1 MPAPKEHHRPMTAF
15 EMDAPLAQAARCLD
29 CWLKEEGRT
38 LSPRLRQKAAALIAR
53 YFLYEDC
60 TTDALIMSFLR
71 HYAGFRAIDMEDPAS
86 VRQALRTVL
95 DQSVIAEPLPSPFFL
110 SRTYVRAAAV
120 FLCLLMTVLY
130 FRPAPV
136 AEMISPMQQSVLK
149 QQVKKITTLE
159 KDASPAAVWAAVK
172 RPFAVRSYKQL
183 TTTDYAAAKAFLDE
197 WITQLE
203 TSAPSSRQA
212 SLGARM

>member
-1 MPAPKEHHRPMTAF
+1 
-15 EMDAPLAQAARCLD
+15 
-29 CWLKEEGRT
+29 
-38 LSPRLRQKAAALIAR
+38 
-53 YFLYEDC
+53 
-60 TTDALIMSFLR
+60 MSFLR

-86 VRQALRTVL
+86 VRQALKTVL

-120 FLCLLMTVLY
+120 FLCLLMAVFY

-149 QQVKKITTLE
+149 QQVKKITALE
-159 KDASPAAVWAAVK
+159 AGVPPAAVWAAVK
-172 RPFAVRSYKQL
+172 QPFAVRSYKQL

-197 WITQLE
+197 WIRRLE
-203 TSAPSSRQA
+203 TASVSTQQA